1 MENPDSNLAFNP
13 EEAHHK
19 LLMLKR
25 IGVITSGGDSP
36 GMNPAIRSIVRTGV
50 NLGIEVVGIQ
60 NGYQGIFD
68 REFMPLGVMEV
79 SGRIRDAGT
88 ILSTSRCLQFKEE
101 KHQIEAIDIL
111 KKENIQALLVLGGD
125 GSLAGAAALSKL
137 GFRVLGLPCSIDND
151 LSGTEMSIGVDSC
164 LNTIVH
170 LIDMIKAT
178 AASHNRCFIVEVMG
192 RNHGYLALMSA
203 ISSGSQIAVIPEFR
217 YDMDQIVENLTRR
230 RLRRHN
236 NSVVVVAEGACSGQ
250 EFMDRLK
257 KAGGDK
263 LQQEIRLT
271 VLGHLQRGSPP
282 TFSDRFLATRMGEFA
297 VLALNQGEHGSMVGL
312 LRNRMHLTD
321 LNEIKGHRPPL
332 PADAIRLARN
342 LGMEI
347 GVPSET

>member
-1 MENPDSNLAFNP
+1 
-13 EEAHHK
+13 
-19 LLMLKR
+19 MLKR
-25 IGVITSGGDSP
+25 IGIITSGGDSP
-36 GMNPAIRSIVRTGV
+36 GMNPAIRSVARTAI

-68 REFMPLGVMEV
+68 REFMPLGVIEV

-88 ILSTSRCLQFKEE
+88 ILSTSRCLKFLEQSA
-101 KHQIEAIDIL
+101 QLEAIEIL
-111 KKENIQALLVLGGD
+111 KKENIQALLILGGD
-125 GSLAGAAALSKL
+125 GSLAGAAALSKH
-137 GFRVLGLPCSIDND
+137 GFRVLGIPCSIDND

-178 AASHNRCFIVEVMG
+178 AASHNRCFVVEVMG
-192 RNHGYLALMSA
+192 RKQGYLALMSA
-203 ISSGSQIAVIPEFR
+203 IASGSQIAVIPEFR
-217 YDMDQIVENLTRR
+217 YDMDLIIQNLTRR

-236 NSVVVVAEGACSGQ
+236 NSVVVVAEGACTGQ
-250 EFMDRLK
+250 NFMERLLA
-257 KAGGDK
+257 AGKDK
-263 LQQEIRLT
+263 LQQEVRLT

-312 LRNRMHLTD
+312 LRNRMNLTD
-321 LNEIKGHRPPL
+321 LQEIKGHRPAL

-342 LGMEI
+342 LGMEVGI
-347 GVPSET
+347 PTEA

>member
-1 MENPDSNLAFNP
+1 MPFLHDSRR
-13 EEAHHK
+13 
-19 LLMLKR
+19 MLKR
-25 IGVITSGGDSP
+25 IGIITSGGDSP
-36 GMNPAIRSIVRTGV
+36 GMNPAIRSVTRTAI

-68 REFMPLGVMEV
+68 REFMPLGVIEV

-88 ILSTSRCLQFKEE
+88 ILSTSRCLKFLELSAQL
-101 KHQIEAIDIL
+101 EAIEIL
-111 KKENIQALLVLGGD
+111 KKENIQALLILGGD
-125 GSLAGAAALSKL
+125 GSLAGAAALSKH
-137 GFRVLGLPCSIDND
+137 GFRVLGIPCSIDND

-178 AASHNRCFIVEVMG
+178 AASHNRCFVVEVMG
-192 RNHGYLALMSA
+192 RKQGYLALMSA
-203 ISSGSQIAVIPEFR
+203 IASGSQIAVIPEFR
-217 YDMDQIVENLTRR
+217 YDMDLIIENLTRR

-236 NSVVVVAEGACSGQ
+236 NSVVVVAEGACTGQ
-250 EFMDRLK
+250 NFMERLLA
-257 KAGGDK
+257 AGKDK
-263 LQQEIRLT
+263 LKQEVRLT

-312 LRNRMHLTD
+312 LRNRMNLTD
-321 LNEIKGHRPPL
+321 LQEIKGHRPSL

-342 LGMEI
+342 LGMEV
-347 GVPSET
+347 GVPSEA

>member
-1 MENPDSNLAFNP
+1 
-13 EEAHHK
+13 
-19 LLMLKR
+19 MLKR
-25 IGVITSGGDSP
+25 IGIITSGGDSP
-36 GMNPAIRSIVRTGV
+36 GMNPAIRSVARTAI

-68 REFMPLGVMEV
+68 REFMPLGVIEV

-88 ILSTSRCLQFKEE
+88 ILSTSRCLKFLEQSA
-101 KHQIEAIDIL
+101 QLEAIEIL
-111 KKENIQALLVLGGD
+111 KKEHIQALLVLGGD
-125 GSLAGAAALSKL
+125 GSLAGAAALSKH
-137 GFRVLGLPCSIDND
+137 GFRVLGIPCSIDND

-178 AASHNRCFIVEVMG
+178 AASHNRCFVVEVMG
-192 RNHGYLALMSA
+192 RKQGYLALMSA
-203 ISSGSQIAVIPEFR
+203 IASGSQIAVIPEFR
-217 YDMDQIVENLTRR
+217 YDMDLIIQNLTRR

-236 NSVVVVAEGACSGQ
+236 NSVVVVAEGACTGQ
-250 EFMDRLK
+250 NFMERLLA
-257 KAGGDK
+257 AGKDK
-263 LQQEIRLT
+263 LQQEVRLT

-312 LRNRMHLTD
+312 LRNRMNLCD
-321 LNEIKGHRPPL
+321 LQEVKGHRPSL
-332 PADAIRLARN
+332 PPDAIRLARN
-342 LGMEI
+342 LGMEV

>member
-1 MENPDSNLAFNP
+1 
-13 EEAHHK
+13 
-19 LLMLKR
+19 MLKR
-25 IGVITSGGDSP
+25 IGIITSGGDSP
-36 GMNPAIRSIVRTGV
+36 GMNPAIRSVTRTAI

-68 REFMPLGVMEV
+68 REFMPLGVIEV

-88 ILSTSRCLQFKEE
+88 ILSTSRCLKFLEQSA
-101 KHQIEAIDIL
+101 QLEAIEIL
-111 KKENIQALLVLGGD
+111 KKENIQALLILGGD
-125 GSLAGAAALSKL
+125 GSLAGAAALSKH
-137 GFRVLGLPCSIDND
+137 GFRVLGIPCSIDND

-178 AASHNRCFIVEVMG
+178 AASHNRCFVVEVMG
-192 RNHGYLALMSA
+192 RKQGYLALMSA
-203 ISSGSQIAVIPEFR
+203 IASGSQIAVIPEFR
-217 YDMDQIVENLTRR
+217 YDMDLIIENLTRR

-236 NSVVVVAEGACSGQ
+236 NSVVVVAEGACTGQ
-250 EFMDRLK
+250 NFMERLLA
-257 KAGGDK
+257 AGKDK
-263 LQQEIRLT
+263 LQQEVRLT

-312 LRNRMHLTD
+312 LRNRMNLTD
-321 LNEIKGHRPPL
+321 LQEIKSHRPAL

-342 LGMEI
+342 LGMEV
-347 GVPSET
+347 GVPSEA

>member
-1 MENPDSNLAFNP
+1 
-13 EEAHHK
+13 
-19 LLMLKR
+19 MLKR
-25 IGVITSGGDSP
+25 IGIITSGGDSP
-36 GMNPAIRSIVRTGV
+36 GMNPAIRSVTRTAI

-68 REFMPLGVMEV
+68 REFMPLGVIEV

-88 ILSTSRCLQFKEE
+88 ILSTSRCLKFLEE
-101 KHQIEAIDIL
+101 HSQLEAIEIL
-111 KKENIQALLVLGGD
+111 KKENIQALLILGGD
-125 GSLAGAAALSKL
+125 GSLAGAAALSKH
-137 GFRVLGLPCSIDND
+137 GFRVLGIPCSIDND

-178 AASHNRCFIVEVMG
+178 AASHNRCFVVEVMG
-192 RNHGYLALMSA
+192 RKQGYLALMSA
-203 ISSGSQIAVIPEFR
+203 IASGSQIAVIPEFR
-217 YDMDQIVENLTRR
+217 YDMDLIIENLTRR

-236 NSVVVVAEGACSGQ
+236 NSVVVVAEGACTGQ
-250 EFMDRLK
+250 NFMERLLT
-257 KAGGDK
+257 AGKDK
-263 LQQEIRLT
+263 LQQEVRLT

-312 LRNRMHLTD
+312 LRNRMNLTD
-321 LNEIKGHRPPL
+321 LQEIRGHRPSL

-342 LGMEI
+342 LGMEVGI
-347 GVPSET
+347 PTEA

>member
-1 MENPDSNLAFNP
+1 MPFLHDSR
-13 EEAHHK
+13 H
-19 LLMLKR
+19 MLKR
-25 IGVITSGGDSP
+25 IGIITSGGDSP
-36 GMNPAIRSIVRTGV
+36 GMNPAIRSVTRTAI

-68 REFMPLGVMEV
+68 REFMPLGVIEV

-88 ILSTSRCLQFKEE
+88 ILSTSRCLKFLEQSA
-101 KHQIEAIDIL
+101 QLEAIEIL
-111 KKENIQALLVLGGD
+111 KKENIQALLILGGD
-125 GSLAGAAALSKL
+125 GSLAGAAALSKH
-137 GFRVLGLPCSIDND
+137 GFRVLGIPCSIDND

-178 AASHNRCFIVEVMG
+178 AASHNRCFVVEVMG
-192 RNHGYLALMSA
+192 RKQGYLALMSA
-203 ISSGSQIAVIPEFR
+203 IASGSQIAVIPEFR
-217 YDMDQIVENLTRR
+217 YDMDLIIENLTRR

-236 NSVVVVAEGACSGQ
+236 NSVVVVAEGACTGQ
-250 EFMDRLK
+250 NFMERLLE
-257 KAGGDK
+257 AGKDK
-263 LQQEIRLT
+263 LKQEVRLT

-312 LRNRMHLTD
+312 LRNRMNLTD
-321 LNEIKGHRPPL
+321 LQEIKGHRPAL

-342 LGMEI
+342 LGMEVGI
-347 GVPSET
+347 PTEA

>member
-1 MENPDSNLAFNP
+1 
-13 EEAHHK
+13 
-19 LLMLKR
+19 MLKR
-25 IGVITSGGDSP
+25 IGIITSGGDSP
-36 GMNPAIRSIVRTGV
+36 GMNPAIRSVTRTAI

-68 REFMPLGVMEV
+68 REFMPLGVIEV

-88 ILSTSRCLQFKEE
+88 ILSTSRCLKFLEQSA
-101 KHQIEAIDIL
+101 QLEAIEIL
-111 KKENIQALLVLGGD
+111 KKENIQALLILGGD
-125 GSLAGAAALSKL
+125 GSLAGAAALSKH
-137 GFRVLGLPCSIDND
+137 GFRVLGIPCSIDND

-178 AASHNRCFIVEVMG
+178 AASHNRCFVVEVMG
-192 RNHGYLALMSA
+192 RKQGYLALMSA
-203 ISSGSQIAVIPEFR
+203 IASGSQIAVIPEFR
-217 YDMDQIVENLTRR
+217 YDMDLIIENLTRR

-236 NSVVVVAEGACSGQ
+236 NSVVVVAEGACTGQ
-250 EFMDRLK
+250 NFMERLLA
-257 KAGGDK
+257 AGKDK
-263 LQQEIRLT
+263 LKQEVRLT

-312 LRNRMHLTD
+312 VRNRMNLTD
-321 LNEIKGHRPPL
+321 LQEIKGHRPSL

-342 LGMEI
+342 LGMEV
-347 GVPSET
+347 GVPSEA

>member
-1 MENPDSNLAFNP
+1 
-13 EEAHHK
+13 
-19 LLMLKR
+19 MLKR
-25 IGVITSGGDSP
+25 IGIITSGGDSP
-36 GMNPAIRSIVRTGV
+36 GMNPAIRSVTRTAI

-68 REFMPLGVMEV
+68 REFMPLGVIEV

-88 ILSTSRCLQFKEE
+88 ILSTSRCLKFLEQSA
-101 KHQIEAIDIL
+101 QLEAIEIL
-111 KKENIQALLVLGGD
+111 KKENIQALLILGGD
-125 GSLAGAAALSKL
+125 GSLAGAAALSKH
-137 GFRVLGLPCSIDND
+137 GFRVLGIPCSIDND

-178 AASHNRCFIVEVMG
+178 AASHNRCFVVEVMG
-192 RNHGYLALMSA
+192 RKQGYLALMSA
-203 ISSGSQIAVIPEFR
+203 IASGSQIAVIPEFR
-217 YDMDQIVENLTRR
+217 YDMDLIIQNLTRR

-236 NSVVVVAEGACSGQ
+236 NSVVVVAEGACTGQ
-250 EFMDRLK
+250 NFMERLLA
-257 KAGGDK
+257 AGKDK
-263 LQQEIRLT
+263 LQQEVRLT

-312 LRNRMHLTD
+312 LRNRMNLTD
-321 LNEIKGHRPPL
+321 LQEIKGHRPAL

-342 LGMEI
+342 LGMEV
-347 GVPSET
+347 GVPTEN

>member
-1 MENPDSNLAFNP
+1 
-13 EEAHHK
+13 
-19 LLMLKR
+19 MLKR
-25 IGVITSGGDSP
+25 IGIITSGGDSP
-36 GMNPAIRSIVRTGV
+36 GMNPAIRSVTRTAI

-68 REFMPLGVMEV
+68 REFMPLGVIEV

-88 ILSTSRCLQFKEE
+88 ILSTSRCLKFLEQSA
-101 KHQIEAIDIL
+101 QLEAIEIL
-111 KKENIQALLVLGGD
+111 KKENIQALLILGGD
-125 GSLAGAAALSKL
+125 GSLAGAAALSKH
-137 GFRVLGLPCSIDND
+137 GFRVLGIPCSIDND

-178 AASHNRCFIVEVMG
+178 AASHNRCFVVEVMG
-192 RNHGYLALMSA
+192 RKQGYLALMSA
-203 ISSGSQIAVIPEFR
+203 IASGSQIAVIPEFR
-217 YDMDQIVENLTRR
+217 YDMDLIIENLTRR

-236 NSVVVVAEGACSGQ
+236 NSVVVVAEGACTGQ
-250 EFMDRLK
+250 NFMERLLA
-257 KAGGDK
+257 AGKDK
-263 LQQEIRLT
+263 LKQEVRLT

-312 LRNRMHLTD
+312 LRNRMNLTD
-321 LNEIKGHRPPL
+321 LQEIKGHRPSL

-342 LGMEI
+342 LGMEV
-347 GVPSET
+347 GVPSEA

>member
-1 MENPDSNLAFNP
+1 
-13 EEAHHK
+13 
-19 LLMLKR
+19 
-25 IGVITSGGDSP
+25 
-36 GMNPAIRSIVRTGV
+36 MNPAIRSVTRTAI

-68 REFMPLGVMEV
+68 REFMPLGVIEV

-88 ILSTSRCLQFKEE
+88 ILSTSRCLKFLEQSA
-101 KHQIEAIDIL
+101 QLEAIEIL
-111 KKENIQALLVLGGD
+111 KKENIQALLILGGD
-125 GSLAGAAALSKL
+125 GSLAGAAALSKH
-137 GFRVLGLPCSIDND
+137 GFRVLGIPCSIDND

-178 AASHNRCFIVEVMG
+178 AASHNRCFVVEVMG
-192 RNHGYLALMSA
+192 RKQGYLALMSA
-203 ISSGSQIAVIPEFR
+203 IASGSQIAVIPEFR
-217 YDMDQIVENLTRR
+217 YDMDLIIENLTRR

-236 NSVVVVAEGACSGQ
+236 NSVVVVAEGACTGQ
-250 EFMDRLK
+250 NFMERLLA
-257 KAGGDK
+257 AGKDK
-263 LQQEIRLT
+263 LQQEVRLT

-312 LRNRMHLTD
+312 LRNRMNLTD
-321 LNEIKGHRPPL
+321 LQEIKGHRPAL

-342 LGMEI
+342 LGMEV
-347 GVPSET
+347 GVPSEA

>member
-1 MENPDSNLAFNP
+1 
-13 EEAHHK
+13 
-19 LLMLKR
+19 MLKR
-25 IGVITSGGDSP
+25 IGIITSGGDSP
-36 GMNPAIRSIVRTGV
+36 GMNPAIRSVTRTAI

-68 REFMPLGVMEV
+68 REFMPLGVIEV

-88 ILSTSRCLQFKEE
+88 ILSTSRCLKFLEE
-101 KHQIEAIDIL
+101 HSQLEAIEIL
-111 KKENIQALLVLGGD
+111 KKENIQALLILGGD
-125 GSLAGAAALSKL
+125 GSLAGAAALSKH
-137 GFRVLGLPCSIDND
+137 GFRVLGIPCSIDND

-178 AASHNRCFIVEVMG
+178 AASHNRCFVVEVMG
-192 RNHGYLALMSA
+192 RKQGYLALMSA
-203 ISSGSQIAVIPEFR
+203 IASGSQIAVIPEFR
-217 YDMDQIVENLTRR
+217 YDMDLIIENLTRR

-236 NSVVVVAEGACSGQ
+236 NSVVVVAEGACTGQ
-250 EFMDRLK
+250 NFMERLLA
-257 KAGGDK
+257 AGKDK
-263 LQQEIRLT
+263 LQQEVRLT

-312 LRNRMHLTD
+312 LRNRMNLTD
-321 LNEIKGHRPPL
+321 LQEIKGHRPHL

-342 LGMEI
+342 LGMEVGI
-347 GVPSET
+347 PTEA